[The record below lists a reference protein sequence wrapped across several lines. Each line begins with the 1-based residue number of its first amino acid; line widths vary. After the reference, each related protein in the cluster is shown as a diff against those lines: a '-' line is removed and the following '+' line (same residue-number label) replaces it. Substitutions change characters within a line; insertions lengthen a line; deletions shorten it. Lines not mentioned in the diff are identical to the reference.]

1 MTAQSPQLESVI
13 KHWSGPGPIG
23 VAGTP
28 SASEC
33 ILELREPLSASAKA
47 NIEIYQ
53 PNIELAG

>member
-1 MTAQSPQLESVI
+1 LESVI

>member
-13 KHWSGPGPIG
+13 KHWSGPGPTG

-33 ILELREPLSASAKA
+33 ILELRNLLFSLGKGK
-47 NIEIYQ
+47 Y
-53 PNIELAG
+53 